1 MTPCTCIQAWKNGLV
16 HPQYT
21 FLTYAWYNNEWWMPT
36 NESDIT
42 CSIGEMKSILEY
54 TLSVTQ
60 CPDTLDENAVT
71 EPAGIVSI
79 CSVYKVV
86 DQL

>member
-1 MTPCTCIQAWKNGLV
+1 
-16 HPQYT
+16 
-21 FLTYAWYNNEWWMPT
+21 MPT

-60 CPDTLDENAVT
+60 YPDTLNENAVT

-79 CSVYKVV
+79 CSV
-86 DQL
+86 